1 MNAVPL
7 QARFLRA
14 VRKRPDIGH
23 ANTALAFVLLER
35 PVERDTKHVVE
46 LAGRRTNARTR
57 PQIAGSDGGLVA
69 ATDGGLGTIRAGM
82 RRQPCKA
89 IINAVVDAGE
99 RTIDELRR
107 YGDNQSFEI
116 HAGPQNS
123 RVRAQ
128 P

>member
-1 MNAVPL
+1 MNAVLL

-46 LAGRRTNARTR
+46 LAGRRTNARSR
-57 PQIAGSDGGLVA
+57 PQIAVSDAGLAA
-69 ATDGGLGTIRAGM
+69 ATDGDLGTIRAGM
-82 RRQPCKA
+82 RCQACKTV
-89 IINAVVDAGE
+89 INAVVDAGE

-107 YGDNQSFEI
+107 NGDNQSLEV
-116 HAGPQNS
+116 HAGPQDS